1 MWLNCF
7 QQLLPQLNANSC
19 GLKLLGWLFYFV
31 IFWLVQREE
40 KLCMLQIK
48 WVRYKGK
55 AAGLDRCILNIFLG
69 EGKWNYLSWHW
80 WEEKERFVFGVDIV
94 HPYCSISC
102 LLLIS
107 SSRSVFP
114 SQFHDFSNTIQLVSV
129 CFLSVQCG
137 LCENGS
143 NKQYPVLLSCSIQ
156 PLCVSEDGFRSTF
169 LLPADFL
176 GSLFATSFF
185 PSHSSC
191 SLLDG
196 TTLLSANDIR
206 SLMRYCCF
214 PLWKNYFR
222 HIALYVNHLL
232 PDKWSKRFEQ

>member
-7 QQLLPQLNANSC
+7 SCWTPTAWSKQLWSEVTWLET
-19 GLKLLGWLFYFV
+19 WLFYFV

-48 WVRYKGK
+48 WARYKGK
-55 AAGLDRCILNIFLG
+55 AAGFDHCILNIFLG

-80 WEEKERFVFGVDIV
+80 WGEERFVFGVDIV

-107 SSRSVFP
+107 SSLFLFFP
-114 SQFHDFSNTIQLVSV
+114 WQFHDFSNTIQLVSV

-143 NKQYPVLLSCSIQ
+143 NKQYLVLLSCSIQ
-156 PLCVSEDGFRSTF
+156 PLCVSEDAFKSTF
-169 LLPADFL
+169 YYLLIFWAHYLPHLSFL
-176 GSLFATSFF
+176 LIRLVLFWMG
-185 PSHSSC
+185 PLC
-191 SLLDG
+191 SLPMTLGAWWGTVVSFRGRITLD
-196 TTLLSANDIR
+196 T
-206 SLMRYCCF
+206 
-214 PLWKNYFR
+214 
-222 HIALYVNHLL
+222 
-232 PDKWSKRFEQ
+232 

>member
-1 MWLNCF
+1 MWLNCVSWWTTTAWSK
-7 QQLLPQLNANSC
+7 QLWSEVTRVET
-19 GLKLLGWLFYFV
+19 WLFYFV

-55 AAGLDRCILNIFLG
+55 AAGLNHCILNIFLE
-69 EGKWNYLSWHW
+69 EGKWNFLSWHW
-80 WEEKERFVFGVDIV
+80 WQEKERFVFGVDIV
-94 HPYCSISC
+94 HFYCSISC

-107 SSRSVFP
+107 SS
-114 SQFHDFSNTIQLVSV
+114 QFLFFSFTDSWFVKYHTTSFCMIFVSTMWIVKMAPIGNILSYFQVHYNHYVLV
-129 CFLSVQCG
+129 
-137 LCENGS
+137 
-143 NKQYPVLLSCSIQ
+143 KM
-156 PLCVSEDGFRSTF
+156 VSKTLF

-206 SLMRYCCF
+206 NLMRYCCF
-214 PLWKNYFR
+214 PLW
-222 HIALYVNHLL
+222 
-232 PDKWSKRFEQ
+232 